1 MPQDPFDATRT
12 VSAPAK
18 EAQKN
23 PGQQQPA
30 AQAKRPPDEPQKQP
44 AKPGP
49 QAKRPPDEPQEQPA
63 KPGPQATRRQT
74 FEDQTA
80 TPGGYSAK
88 HRQAG
93 PTSKNG

>member
-18 EAQKN
+18 DAPKN
-23 PGQQQPA
+23 PGQQPPA
-30 AQAKRPPDEPQKQP
+30 AQAKRLPDEPPKQP

-49 QAKRPPDEPQEQPA
+49 QTTQ
-63 KPGPQATRRQT
+63 RQT

-80 TPGGYSAK
+80 TAGGYSAK

-93 PTSKNG
+93 PSSKNG